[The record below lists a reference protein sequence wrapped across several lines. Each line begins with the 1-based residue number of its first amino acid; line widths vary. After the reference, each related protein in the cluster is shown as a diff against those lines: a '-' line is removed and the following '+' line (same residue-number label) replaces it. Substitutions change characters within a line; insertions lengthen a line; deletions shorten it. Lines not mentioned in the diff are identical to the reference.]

1 MSLPW
6 PQKSGH
12 IGPTKATIAFNCLI
26 WPISRPRN
34 RKRSSRKSD
43 EEVANFGW
51 QKSMS
56 SMGHSRNQSFTS
68 STTSRTQSVSSR
80 NTSNGS
86 FSSSVGP
93 GSRPISAYGNR
104 PQTSMAFS
112 QSTTTRPKT
121 ALPKS
126 RPATAMENHDS
137 DDEDMPSN
145 GKRKGMMKP
154 LPPIPSSFSSSRST
168 GNMRDVSVSTAM
180 SRLCID
186 DLECNNSPEHQASSS
201 RMKPPSSPRLSH
213 KPSITTGMRNLR
225 LNDTSTENAMV
236 LYQAPGDSLVAPKT
250 PSHIPVLV
258 KSKSRALRDTPT
270 TPSRMTPRSHR
281 ISPKKT
287 PSRTTPSRSRKS
299 SPKKTTYLSKGSVVP
314 AFTESDVGF
323 LAWDVRGRLEDM
335 EAMYSELKDTL
346 NGTTL
351 ERNGLDE
358 AVAVYKARG
367 W

>member
-1 MSLPW
+1 MSLTQRQNPE
-6 PQKSGH
+6 Q
-12 IGPTKATIAFNCLI
+12 IGPTKATFAFNCLI
-26 WPISRPRN
+26 WPISRSHHRA
-34 RKRSSRKSD
+34 RSAKDSD

-56 SMGHSRNQSFTS
+56 SMGHSRNQSYTS
-68 STTSRTQSVSSR
+68 STTSRTPSVSSR

-93 GSRPISAYGNR
+93 GTRPISAYGNR

-154 LPPIPSSFSSSRST
+154 LPPIPSFFSSSRST
-168 GNMRDVSVSTAM
+168 GNIRDVSVSTAM

-186 DLECNNSPEHQASSS
+186 DLECNRSPEHQASS
-201 RMKPPSSPRLSH
+201 RIKPPSSPRLSH
-213 KPSITTGMRNLR
+213 KPSIITGMRNLR

-250 PSHIPVLV
+250 PSQIPVLV
-258 KSKSRALRDTPT
+258 KSKSKALRDTPT
-270 TPSRMTPRSHR
+270 TPSRSHR
-281 ISPKKT
+281 
-287 PSRTTPSRSRKS
+287 S
-299 SPKKTTYLSKGSVVP
+299 SPKKTNYLSKNSVVP
-314 AFTESDVGF
+314 SFTESDVGF

>member
-1 MSLPW
+1 MSLPQ

-12 IGPTKATIAFNCLI
+12 IGPTKATFAFNCLI

-126 RPATAMENHDS
+126 RPATAMESHDS

-201 RMKPPSSPRLSH
+201 RMKPPSSPRRSH

-225 LNDTSTENAMV
+225 LNDTSTENSMV

-250 PSHIPVLV
+250 PSQIPVLV

-270 TPSRMTPRSHR
+270 TPSR
-281 ISPKKT
+281 
-287 PSRTTPSRSRKS
+287 SRRS
-299 SPKKTTYLSKGSVVP
+299 SPKKTNYLSKNSIVP

>member
-1 MSLPW
+1 
-6 PQKSGH
+6 
-12 IGPTKATIAFNCLI
+12 
-26 WPISRPRN
+26 
-34 RKRSSRKSD
+34 
-43 EEVANFGW
+43 
-51 QKSMS
+51 
-56 SMGHSRNQSFTS
+56 
-68 STTSRTQSVSSR
+68 
-80 NTSNGS
+80 
-86 FSSSVGP
+86 
-93 GSRPISAYGNR
+93 
-104 PQTSMAFS
+104 
-112 QSTTTRPKT
+112 
-121 ALPKS
+121 
-126 RPATAMENHDS
+126 MENRDS

-186 DLECNNSPEHQASSS
+186 DLECNNSPEHQANSS
-201 RMKPPSSPRLSH
+201 RMKPPSSPRRSH
-213 KPSITTGMRNLR
+213 KPSNTTGMRNLR

-250 PSHIPVLV
+250 PSQIPVLV

-270 TPSRMTPRSHR
+270 TPSR
-281 ISPKKT
+281 
-287 PSRTTPSRSRKS
+287 SRRS
-299 SPKKTTYLSKGSVVP
+299 SPKKTDYLSKNSIVP